1 MKHCVAL
8 IALLLATLAASAQQ
22 EPEYRLELGA
32 GAGLA
37 AYEGDFNG
45 SLLKGM
51 QPMGT
56 LVAKYKLNPRM
67 AWAFF
72 LGYAQLK
79 GSSAD
84 ADTYYPELDANPVSF
99 KTNLVDAHVRFECN
113 FWAFGTGH
121 EYYGAKPWAPF
132 ITIGLGLSF
141 ANSGTS
147 AAGLQMPIGLGV
159 KYKLGKRLNLAA
171 EWTMHFTST
180 DKLDGVEDPYGIK
193 SSGLFKNTD
202 CYSVLG
208 LTLTYDLWE
217 KCKTCNNDRD

>member
-99 KTNLVDAHVRFECN
+99 KNNLVDAQVRFECN
-113 FWAFGTGH
+113 FWAFGTGR
-121 EYYGAKPWAPF
+121 EYHGARKLTPF
-132 ITIGLGLSF
+132 VAGGMGLCF
-141 ANSGTS
+141 AKCDDTVG
-147 AAGLQMPIGLGV
+147 AFEVPLGLGV
-159 KYKLGKRLNLAA
+159 KYKLADRLNLTA
-171 EWTMHFTST
+171 EWMMHLTGT
-180 DKLDGVEDPYGIK
+180 DRLDGVKDPYGIK

-202 CYSVLG
+202 CYASMQLSV
-208 LTLTYDLWE
+208 TYDLWA
-217 KCKTCNNDRD
+217 KCKTCHNDDE